1 MNAQRHETFDVDGF
15 ISWLTF
21 SDEIER
27 EVKHRFPQYA
37 GSAVLIGIRLSK
49 DCWVE
54 GAESATHA
62 KQQTLR
68 ETMLYDPK
76 EFKYRV
82 EEALH
87 RYE

>member
-1 MNAQRHETFDVDGF
+1 MSHELQDIDGF

-21 SDEIER
+21 SDEIED
-27 EVKHRFPQYA
+27 EIKARFPAYA

-54 GAESATHA
+54 GSESATHA
-62 KQQTLR
+62 KQAALR
-68 ETMLYDPK
+68 ETMRYDPK
-76 EFKYRV
+76 EFKHRV

-87 RYE
+87 RYD

>member
-1 MNAQRHETFDVDGF
+1 MGRQLLEDVDGF

-27 EVKHRFPQYA
+27 EVKARFPQYA

-49 DCWVE
+49 DCWIE
-54 GAESATHA
+54 GSESATHA
-62 KQQTLR
+62 KQAALR
-68 ETMLYDPK
+68 EIMLYDAK
-76 EFKYRV
+76 EFEHRV

-87 RYE
+87 RYDHL